1 MVNKGKQLASQLKFN
16 ESYAKFRK
24 DLNRKETWEES
35 VEDVMSMHYNKFSTL
50 PNWKEIEP
58 YFNTAKE
65 AYKNMEILASQ
76 RNLQFR
82 EKSIS
87 KHNCKLYNCSVTYVD
102 RPEVFKEILWVLL
115 NGAGVGFSVES
126 RFIQQLPKLVKRD
139 AFSHFVHIVEDSIE
153 GWAISIDVLL
163 NSFFM
168 GTQKVLFDYSQI
180 RPQGSLIADEFV
192 APGPEGLKKSLDLI
206 EKLLENKISNNDF
219 TLTSLNCHDI
229 ICILSD
235 AVLSGGVRR
244 SALISLFDK
253 DDELMLKCKTGNWWI
268 DAPWRARAN
277 NSAKILK
284 SSITKEELDSYKEFI
299 KQYGEPGF
307 LLCEDIDMMCN
318 P

>member
-1 MVNKGKQLASQLKFN
+1 MKGKELASLIKFN

-35 VEDVMSMHYNKFSTL
+35 VDDVMSMHYNKFSKL
-50 PNWKEIEP
+50 DNWKDIEP
-58 YFNTAKE
+58 YFEVAKT
-65 AYKNMEILASQ
+65 AYKNQKILASQ

-87 KHNCKLYNCSVTYVD
+87 KHNCKLYNCSVTYID
-102 RPEVFKEILWVLL
+102 RNEVFKEILWVLL

-126 RFIQQLPKLVKRD
+126 RFISKLSNIKKRD
-139 AFSHFVHIVEDSIE
+139 TASHFVHVIEDSIE
-153 GWAISIDVLL
+153 GWAIAIDTLL
-163 NSFFM
+163 FSYFN
-168 GTQKVLFDYSQI
+168 GTQKVLFDYSKI
-180 RPQGSLIADEFV
+180 RNKGELIAEEFI

-206 EKLLENKISNNDF
+206 EKLLDNKLSKEEF
-219 TLTSLNCHDI
+219 TLTSLDCHDI

-253 DDELMLKCKTGNWWI
+253 DDTLMLKCKTGNWWI

-284 SSITKEELDSYKEFI
+284 SALTKEELDSYKEFI
-299 KQYGEPGF
+299 KQFGEPGV
-307 LLCEDIDMMCN
+307 LLVDDIDMMCN